1 MNRPPIEGE
10 SVVASGT
17 MMHAEGS
24 ARARRWLTSRR
35 LVPLVI
41 LGWAAAGCGTI
52 LGIEDFED
60 GAATGGQ
67 GAAGGTG
74 GNGAGAAGSGGNG
87 GDGGNGGMGTPDF
100 SFSILPVAVNVPYDG
115 TNFVGVMI
123 NRTGGFDGAVEVTV
137 DGPPAGLVFTPATI
151 SMGSSEGAISVG
163 ATGALVLDSTFE
175 LKLSATSGDITRT
188 ASVPARV
195 TGKPGALD
203 LSFNGTGVYG
213 DPLGPDGG
221 ALLDVMVMSDGKVM
235 ASGRLYS
242 ISPTR
247 FVTLRVLA
255 DGTADAAFG
264 TNGQV
269 NTAFTMSAGELG
281 DAYALGEQLSGMVV
295 VAGPLSLPAVTSDIG
310 LVRLKDN
317 GTEDQIFFKDHHDL
331 AVGDDY
337 AYDMVIAPDDKLLLV
352 GSRNDDFL
360 VTRFTASGSL
370 DSTFAAPDG
379 FLATSLSPG
388 MEAARAMAV
397 DPAGSIVAAGSG
409 DFGAQ
414 SDVTLIRVSKDGVLD
429 TTFGDMGKVILGA
442 PDANERAV
450 AVAILPG
457 GKILVAGDM
466 VTPGGRALLVGRL
479 NADGSPDTTFG
490 AGGMVVAPV
499 TDGEDHAAD
508 MRVLLDGRFVIVG
521 HTVGG
526 SAPGPLLARFLPN
539 GDIDPTFGTGGVAT
553 PFLGDSAR
561 ITAVDLDAAEKL
573 VVAAT
578 ADGTYL
584 SVIARIWN

>member
-1 MNRPPIEGE
+1 
-10 SVVASGT
+10 
-17 MMHAEGS
+17 
-24 ARARRWLTSRR
+24 LTSRR

-52 LGIEDFED
+52 LGIDDFED

-151 SMGSSEGAISVG
+151 PMGSSEGAISVG
-163 ATGALVLDSTFE
+163 AMGALVLDSTFE
-175 LKLSATSGDITRT
+175 LKLSATSGDIIRT

-195 TGKPGALD
+195 TGKPGSLD
-203 LSFNGTGVYG
+203 MSFNGTGVYG

-235 ASGRLYS
+235 ASGRIYS

-269 NTAFTMSAGELG
+269 TTAFTMSAGELG

-466 VTPGGRALLVGRL
+466 ATPGGRALLVGRL

>member
-1 MNRPPIEGE
+1 MV
-10 SVVASGT
+10 SFGT
-17 MMHAEGS
+17 MMHAERS
-24 ARARRWLTSRR
+24 ERARRWLISRR

-41 LGWAAAGCGTI
+41 LGWAAAGCGAI

-60 GAATGGQ
+60 SATTGGQ
-67 GAAGGTG
+67 GAAGGAG

-87 GDGGNGGMGTPDF
+87 GDGGNGGMGMPDF

-115 TNFVGVMI
+115 TNFVGVMV

-151 SMGSSEGAISVG
+151 PMGASQGAISVG
-163 ATGALVLDSTFE
+163 AMGALVLDSTFE
-175 LKLSATSGDITRT
+175 LNLSATSGDITRT

-195 TGKPGALD
+195 TGKPGSLD
-203 LSFNGTGVYG
+203 VSFNGTGVYN
-213 DPLGPDGG
+213 DDISPNGG
-221 ALLDVMVMSDGKVM
+221 TLLDVMVMSDGKVM
-235 ASGRLYS
+235 ASGEIYS

-247 FVTLRVLA
+247 FVTLRVLP
-255 DGTADAAFG
+255 DGTVDATFD
-264 TNGQV
+264 TDGQIS
-269 NTAFTMSAGELG
+269 TAFTTSSGEVG
-281 DAYALGEQLSGMVV
+281 EGFALGEQLSGEVV
-295 VAGPLSLPAVTSDIG
+295 VAGPLGLPAVTSDVG

-317 GTEDQIFFKDHHDL
+317 GAEDPIFFKDHHDL
-331 AVGDDY
+331 ATGDDY

-352 GSRNDDFL
+352 GSRNGDFL
-360 VTRFTASGSL
+360 VTRFTAGGSL

-379 FLATSLSPG
+379 FFTTSLSPG
-388 MEAARAMAV
+388 MDAARAMAV
-397 DPAGSIVAAGSG
+397 DAAGNIVAAGSG
-409 DFGAQ
+409 NLGGL
-414 SDVTLIRVSKDGVLD
+414 SDVTLIRVSEDGLLD
-429 TTFGDMGKVILGA
+429 TTFGVMGKVILGA
-442 PDANERAV
+442 ANASERAV

-466 VTPGGRALLVGRL
+466 VTPGGRDLLVGRL

-490 AGGMVVAPV
+490 VGGMVIAPV

-521 HTVGG
+521 HAVGG

-561 ITAVDLDAAEKL
+561 ITAVDLDASEKL

-578 ADGTYL
+578 AEDTYL

>member
-1 MNRPPIEGE
+1 
-10 SVVASGT
+10 
-17 MMHAEGS
+17 MHAEGS

-52 LGIEDFED
+52 LGIDDFED
-60 GAATGGQ
+60 GAGTGGQ
-67 GAAGGTG
+67 GAAGGAG

-151 SMGSSEGAISVG
+151 PMGSSEGAISVG
-163 ATGALVLDSTFE
+163 AMGALVLDSTFE
-175 LKLSATSGDITRT
+175 LNLSARSGDITRT

-195 TGKPGALD
+195 TGKPGSLD
-203 LSFNGTGVYG
+203 LSFNGNGVYNDNISPNG
-213 DPLGPDGG
+213 ST
-221 ALLDVMVMSDGKVM
+221 LLDVMVMSDGKVM
-235 ASGRLYS
+235 ASGEIYS

-247 FVTLRVLA
+247 FVTLRVLP
-255 DGTADAAFG
+255 DGTLDATFDMD
-264 TNGQV
+264 GQV
-269 NTAFTMSAGELG
+269 SISFTTNSGELG
-281 DAYALGEQLSGMVV
+281 GAHALGEQLSGMVV
-295 VAGPLSLPAVTSDIG
+295 LAGPLDLPAMTSDIG
-310 LVRLKDN
+310 LVRL
-317 GTEDQIFFKDHHDL
+317 EDDGSEEQLFFKNHHDL
-331 AVGDDY
+331 ALGDDY

-352 GSRNDDFL
+352 GSRNGDTL
-360 VTRFTASGSL
+360 VTRFTAGGSL

-379 FLATSLSPG
+379 FLVTSLSPG
-388 MEAARAMAV
+388 MDAARAMAV
-397 DPAGSIVAAGSG
+397 DPAGNIVAAGAG
-409 DFGAQ
+409 DLGAQ
-414 SDVTLIRVSKDGVLD
+414 SDVTLIRVSNDGVLD
-429 TTFGDMGKVILGA
+429 PTFGDMGKVILGA
-442 PDANERAV
+442 PDASERAV

-457 GKILVAGDM
+457 GKILVAGDV
-466 VTPGGRALLVGRL
+466 VTPGGRDLLVGRL

-561 ITAVDLDAAEKL
+561 ITALDLDAAEKL

-578 ADGTYL
+578 AEDTYL
-584 SVIARIWN
+584 SVIARI